1 MSKVLIDFRQGQQEM
16 FCFNRLFLAPLP
28 GGQTSEVAGWPDI
41 HRVGDSQNIRPRSVC
56 TARSGKS
63 MESRTPRCHLKSYT
77 ARGGPATKDL
87 GKVFHGCEECTDFLH
102 IMSDITGL
110 LL

>member
-1 MSKVLIDFRQGQQEM
+1 
-16 FCFNRLFLAPLP
+16 
-28 GGQTSEVAGWPDI
+28 
-41 HRVGDSQNIRPRSVC
+41 
-56 TARSGKS
+56 